1 MALGLGLHREPPTG
15 SSSDTLFNERRRV
28 VWWIVYSFDSGF
40 SLTTGRPVMSPDC
53 FIETQLPRN
62 IDDTV
67 FWLDPDIM
75 KITLLTSTLQE
86 CTLDSTLPAPTENPT
101 TYSAIIAQAR
111 LASIGNMVYSDVISA
126 SNNALDMRVSRSLD
140 HQLKAWKLSLPV
152 YFTSQDVPEWFRGP
166 RAVVKWKEQNL
177 RMMLWWGSQR
187 LCNLPSDRPEA
198 QNMCHY
204 AAVETIQD
212 ITTFCMDCP
221 DTVHIGLN
229 WYATY
234 FLFQATVV
242 LAFHHLRPCQP
253 LGTPLAAANE
263 ELWEVSM
270 SKARQCLEFLSRN
283 NKAAARC
290 LEVLDRIRERFQS
303 TQPTSTPL
311 AEPPALDSV
320 PENGDMHLPI
330 DPSLQMFF
338 DANSW
343 KKGIFEGLHGFPI
356 TDEVES
362 FDYIPAN
369 TLATNF
375 NAGWNMPMDPNL
387 EPT

>member
-1 MALGLGLHREPPTG
+1 
-15 SSSDTLFNERRRV
+15 
-28 VWWIVYSFDSGF
+28 
-40 SLTTGRPVMSPDC
+40 MSPDC
-53 FIETQLPRN
+53 FIETRLPRN

-67 FWLDPDIM
+67 FKVGFGIM
-75 KITLLTSTLQE
+75 KNALLTSTLQQ
-86 CTLDSTLPAPTENPT
+86 CTLDSTLPEPTESPT

-126 SNNALDMRVSRSLD
+126 SNKAPDMRVSRSRD

-152 YFTSQDVPEWFRGP
+152 YFTAQDVPGWFRGP
-166 RAVVKWKEQNL
+166 RAVVNWKEKNL

-187 LCNLPSDRPEA
+187 LCNLSSDRQEA

-204 AAVETIQD
+204 AAIEAIQD
-212 ITTFCMDCP
+212 ITTFCLDYP
-221 DTVHIGLN
+221 DALHVGLN

-242 LAFHHLRPCQP
+242 LAFHRLRPCQP
-253 LGTPLAAANE
+253 MDTPLAEANQ
-263 ELWEVSM
+263 ELWQFSM
-270 SKARQCLEFLSRN
+270 SKARQCLEFLSRDS
-283 NKAAARC
+283 KAAARC
-290 LEVLDRIRERFQS
+290 LEVLDRIREQFQS
-303 TQPTSTPL
+303 TQPLSTPV

-320 PENGDMHLPI
+320 PESGDMYLPV

-343 KKGIFEGLHGFPI
+343 NKDIFEGLQGFPI
-356 TDEVES
+356 TDEVEA

-369 TLATNF
+369 TLATNT
-375 NAGWNMPMDPNL
+375 NDGWAVPTDPNL
-387 EPT
+387 GPT